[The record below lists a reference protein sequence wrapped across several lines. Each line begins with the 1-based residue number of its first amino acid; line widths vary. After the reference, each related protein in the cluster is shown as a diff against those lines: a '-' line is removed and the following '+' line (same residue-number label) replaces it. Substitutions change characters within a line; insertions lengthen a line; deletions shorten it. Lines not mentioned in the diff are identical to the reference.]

1 VQWEAIVTR
10 VEQHAHARHWVFR
23 ALDRLIDQ
31 QRDAERPASK
41 EWSHELLLSEHQAP
55 GLSTR
60 SDY

>member
-1 VQWEAIVTR
+1 MAR
-10 VEQHAHARHWVFR
+10 VEQHAHARHGAFR
-23 ALDRLIDQ
+23 ALDRLIEQ

-41 EWSHELLLSEHQAP
+41 ERPHELLLSEHQAP